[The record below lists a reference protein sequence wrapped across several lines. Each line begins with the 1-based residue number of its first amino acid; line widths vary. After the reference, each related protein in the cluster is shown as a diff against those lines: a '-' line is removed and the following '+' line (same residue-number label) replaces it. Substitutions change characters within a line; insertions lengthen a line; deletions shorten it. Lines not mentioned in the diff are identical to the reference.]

1 MSFSSKPAG
10 PAGGLSFL
18 DPRGDALPRPHGNT
32 YWLWAG
38 HVLAGEHPGKE
49 GEALLPERLQ
59 WLAQMGITHFIDL
72 TVPTDPLKSYQPL
85 GGAVRINHP
94 ITDFGVPSTV
104 QMQSILCSIHEA
116 LQHGGKV
123 YVHCRAGIGR
133 TGTVAATWLVEQ
145 GMSGPAALAL
155 LLQKWQAVDK
165 RFSEPHTPETEAQ
178 RQFVLAWQPTSSA
191 QSTSRSD

>member
-1 MSFSSKPAG
+1 MSFNSKPVG

-49 GEALLPERLQ
+49 GEDELLERLQ
-59 WLAQMGITHFIDL
+59 LFAQMGITHFIDL
-72 TVPTDPLKSYQPL
+72 TAPSDSLKPYQPL

-94 ITDFGVPSTV
+94 ITDFGVPSV
-104 QMQSILCSIHEA
+104 AQMQGILKSIDEA
-116 LQHGGKV
+116 LQQGGKV

-133 TGTVAATWLVEQ
+133 TGTVAATWLVSQ
-145 GMSGPAALAL
+145 GLTGEEALQL
-155 LLQKWQAVDK
+155 LSQKWQATDK
-165 RFSEPHTPETEAQ
+165 SVNVLHSPETEAQ
-178 RQFVLAWQPTSSA
+178 RQFVLAW
-191 QSTSRSD
+191 R